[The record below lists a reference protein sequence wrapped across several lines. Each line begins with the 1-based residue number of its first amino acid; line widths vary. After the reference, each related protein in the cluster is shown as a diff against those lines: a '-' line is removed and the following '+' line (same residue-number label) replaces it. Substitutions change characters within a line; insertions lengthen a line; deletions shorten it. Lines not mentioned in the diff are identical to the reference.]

1 VTSTRMTTISRV
13 GAAQVPGSVPDSGE
27 DVARPTASNPWR
39 NRLMA
44 MAAVLTAAISLSLVG
59 AALLFWPGAADASAA
74 PKRGTEVTV
83 WMRSDANAQEIHAVG
98 TRLSKLSNLRQPCT
112 YWNKARNL
120 AEARKLLPADV
131 GGGAL
136 NVKDM
141 PTSFWCTPVVLTDA
155 NQLIRTMNGVPG
167 VETVTVGPN
176 RSEPRRR

>member
-1 VTSTRMTTISRV
+1 MT
-13 GAAQVPGSVPDSGE
+13 AE
-27 DVARPTASNPWR
+27 MASNMWSH
-39 NRLMA
+39 RLMT
-44 MAAVLTAAISLSLVG
+44 MAAVLTVAVSLSLVG
-59 AALLFWPGAADASAA
+59 AALLLWQGAADASGA

-98 TRLSKLSNLRQPCT
+98 TRLSKLSDLRQPCAF
-112 YWNKARNL
+112 WNKARNF
-120 AEARKLLPADV
+120 AEARKPLPADV

-136 NVKDM
+136 NVKHM

-155 NQLIRTMNGVPG
+155 NQVIRTMNGVPG